1 MLGQVTVLFQRGGP
15 HQTFPMASRAGSQCP
30 SSPYRRGAVPGAF
43 LQGHGT
49 LQVGGRSRSPLPGH
63 PLEAVLR
70 SPSGTAGGL
79 WPCRRPS
86 LNTPILVLSPPR
98 LCSAWACGAG
108 RCLHTRALRSLGSGA
123 AITWV
128 FHTLPCQGRV
138 GAGGRGQEER
148 GAGRGNQLH
157 ESPCSRWAGQP
168 QEAPLPLDKVQRTRW
183 HQPTG
188 TG

>member
-1 MLGQVTVLFQRGGP
+1 MLVQRGGP
-15 HQTFPMASRAGSQCP
+15 HQTFPMASRAGCQCP

-49 LQVGGRSRSPLPGH
+49 LQDPTAWPSSGGCAQGPIWDSWRTVAMPEAQPQHPHPG
-63 PLEAVLR
+63 PQ
-70 SPSGTAGGL
+70 PS
-79 WPCRRPS
+79 C
-86 LNTPILVLSPPR
+86 
-98 LCSAWACGAG
+98 LCLAWACGAG

-123 AITWV
+123 PITWV

-138 GAGGRGQEER
+138 GASGRGQEER